1 MKLARR
7 IVLVVLGFLLLTFVS
22 LWIAGPTPVSL
33 GPYVQNVTS
42 TSADICWFDEVPRPI
57 EVTVVGLKPV
67 KIHERSDDAKS
78 AHRVRF
84 DGFAPGTSYHYEVNS
99 ADGETL
105 GKGSFTT
112 PPVDRAKS
120 FTFTAVGDSGKVPRW
135 LKMRDF
141 GWERFRGVFPRTAQ
155 WDVGEWMAVKNP
167 DLFVHLGDIIYSHDQ
182 LPAYK
187 EAFFRPFEAVLSHTT
202 LVATLGN
209 HDMHTW
215 EHPEFFRVFH
225 TPKPLDPKQK
235 YKDFSHTFTWGS
247 VRFLVLDAFWQ
258 TWEPGSEMR
267 QWLEETLGAKS
278 HPRTIVIM
286 HTPAYSDEAGLAEN
300 ELLQKRLWPLF
311 VQAKVALVI
320 SGDSHSYQR
329 FKPIG
334 GVTQV
339 VVGTGGKSIRPVAAR
354 RLAHKEERFGFLLV
368 KVTGTRIEGE
378 FWASGETPLDRFDI
392 PE

>member
-1 MKLARR
+1 
-7 IVLVVLGFLLLTFVS
+7 
-22 LWIAGPTPVSL
+22 
-33 GPYVQNVTS
+33 
-42 TSADICWFDEVPRPI
+42 
-57 EVTVVGLKPV
+57 
-67 KIHERSDDAKS
+67 
-78 AHRVRF
+78 
-84 DGFAPGTSYHYEVNS
+84 
-99 ADGETL
+99 
-105 GKGSFTT
+105 
-112 PPVDRAKS
+112 
-120 FTFTAVGDSGKVPRW
+120 
-135 LKMRDF
+135 MRDF
-141 GWERFRGVFPRTAQ
+141 GWERLRGVFPRTAQ
-155 WDVGEWMAVKNP
+155 WGVGEWMAVKNP

-267 QWLEETLGAKS
+267 QWLEEILGAKS